1 MKVLISTLLVITA
14 FSLSGQ
20 RTVKM
25 NSLKIHNLSK
35 LIVKASVNGKN
46 GFFLIDTGSSIS
58 LINSSQLKRYK
69 LEENPFDHRKAI
81 GVNGSR
87 VLIRKVSNSN
97 VVLGESFSHDNF
109 YSMDL
114 SRISASILAETGI
127 KIVGIIGA
135 DLLIKYNGV
144 IDYNQ
149 RYLTL
154 AEMNASSTTAISMI
168 K

>member
-1 MKVLISTLLVITA
+1 MVTLTLLA
-14 FSLSGQ
+14 SLNLSGQ
-20 RTVKM
+20 DSQKP

-58 LINSSQLKRYK
+58 LLNSSVLKKYK

-81 GVNGSR
+81 GFNGSR
-87 VLIRKVSNSN
+87 MIIKKVSNGN
-97 VVLGESFSHDNF
+97 VVLGETFSHDDF

-114 SRISASILAETGI
+114 SRIADAIFAETGI

-135 DLLIKYNGV
+135 DLLIKYKGI

-154 AEMNASSTTAISMI
+154 IEKKSKNKTAIDI
-168 K
+168 IE